1 MRLPLL
7 PLSALSA
14 LLLLSTSPAARGSS
28 GVTHPSPPDTT
39 PRHLRI
45 VERTPA
51 PTMRTRA
58 RSLCKRR
65 GRAARPGG
73 PDDDAG
79 ADARLAPGKGPAL
92 RALAAQ
98 QGEGTSGLSQ
108 STGEREAPSSTHA
121 KRSASTRSGAPRST
135 RPARA
140 SSSSSSATS
149 RAPPTT
155 PASASSQPPTA
166 LAASALLSAPLPGR
180 SLAVHPVGLAVLS
193 VLLGTLLV
201 VRRPPLPL
209 SPSRQ
214 AERALITRERTTQV
228 VAYMTYERL
237 LYRRQFRTRRA
248 EDKARRAAAGMELR
262 CRGGGG
268 GGGGEARG

>member
-45 VERTPA
+45 VERIPA
-51 PTMRTRA
+51 PPMRTRP

-73 PDDDAG
+73 ADDDDAG
-79 ADARLAPGKGPAL
+79 ADAQLARGKGPAL
-92 RALAAQ
+92 RAPAAQ
-98 QGEGTSGLSQ
+98 QDEGTSLLKEARSQ

-121 KRSASTRSGAPRST
+121 KRSASSRGGAPRST

-140 SSSSSSATS
+140 SSSPSATT

-166 LAASALLSAPLPGR
+166 LPASALLSAPLPGR
-180 SLAVHPVGLAVLS
+180 ALAVHPVGLAVLS

-201 VRRPPLPL
+201 VRRPPLLL

-248 EDKARRAAAGMELR
+248 EGKARRAAAGMELR
-262 CRGGGG
+262 CRGG
-268 GGGGEARG
+268 EARG